1 MREAFAV
8 ICVLGVW
15 PIAYSRRLTAFTRL
29 TLIVV
34 LASIGYQLIH

>member
-1 MREAFAV
+1 MKAALAI
-8 ICVLGVW
+8 ICAISMW
-15 PIAYSRRLTAFTRL
+15 PIAYSHRITAFTRL